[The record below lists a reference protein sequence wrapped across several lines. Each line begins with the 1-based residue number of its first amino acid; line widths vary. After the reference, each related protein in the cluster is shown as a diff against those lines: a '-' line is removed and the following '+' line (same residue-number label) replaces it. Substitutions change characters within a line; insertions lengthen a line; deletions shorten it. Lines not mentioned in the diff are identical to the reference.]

1 MRTLKVGVS
10 QPLFENFIENER
22 GAFYFSHF
30 FVRGSVKL
38 LKIKLYNIND
48 DYIESISKIDSKIA
62 FAKIDSRSQSRKYIG
77 IILEINGLKYFA
89 NLSSYKPYKHDNMT
103 EKVDFV
109 KIGKYA
115 VVNLNNMLPVP
126 EGEYFY
132 VDFNNI
138 KDKNYVNLLRN
149 EYRIILKKSEKII
162 RNANI
167 VYKHKIENGNDT
179 PLARRCCDFLRLEKF
194 AVCYKSER

>member
-1 MRTLKVGVS
+1 M
-10 QPLFENFIENER
+10 
-22 GAFYFSHF
+22 
-30 FVRGSVKL
+30 KL
-38 LKIKLYNIND
+38 KLYNIND

-77 IILEINGLKYFA
+77 IILEINGLKY
-89 NLSSYKPYKHDNMT
+89 KHDNMT

-109 KIGKYA
+109 KIGRYA

-149 EYRIILKKSEKII
+149 EYRIIHKKSEKIL

-194 AVCYKSER
+194 AFCYKSVR